1 MTCIRFTVFLFATIM
16 LGSCKSSVLSQQLST
31 SDSLII
37 QFFNEDGVIY
47 KAVTSTEKTAI
58 RKLIYFVDASP
69 SAAVKCGYDG
79 RLIFF
84 TQEKELQRIEFK
96 NKEKG
101 CRHFSFLL
109 NGKIMNNEMSNEAAD
124 FLMSL
129 ESGKNK

>member
-1 MTCIRFTVFLFATIM
+1 MIYMRFIIFLFAMIM
-16 LGSCKSSVLSQQLST
+16 LGSCKSSVISQQLST

-47 KAVTSTEKTAI
+47 KAVTSTEKAAI
-58 RKLIYFVDASP
+58 RKLIYFVDGSP

-84 TQEKELQRIEFK
+84 THEKELQRIEF

-109 NGKIMNNEMSNEAAD
+109 NDNIMTTEMSNEAAD
-124 FLMSL
+124 FLLSL
-129 ESGKNK
+129 ETGKNK

>member
-1 MTCIRFTVFLFATIM
+1 MRLIIFLFLMMT
-16 LGSCKSSVLSQQLST
+16 LDSCKPSAISQQLST

-69 SAAVKCGYDG
+69 SAAFKCGYDG

-129 ESGKNK
+129 ETGKNK